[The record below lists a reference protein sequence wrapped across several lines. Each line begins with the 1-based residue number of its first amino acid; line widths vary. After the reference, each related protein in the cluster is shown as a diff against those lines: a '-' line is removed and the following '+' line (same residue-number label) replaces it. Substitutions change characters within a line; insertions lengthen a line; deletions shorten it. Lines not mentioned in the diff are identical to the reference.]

1 MLDGVFALVDDGAAL
16 RSRGELVMNASPQR
30 LPLIMLRDDVLFPK
44 GRVSIAGLNGLTK
57 VEKAQAHALSGLWV
71 VVMSIVM
78 ASPSSGQIGGRGSG
92 RPAIATLAKLE
103 AVESESESDCL
114 TMVTIAGVA
123 RCELVATQRYGARAT
138 ALIRPLVLPVQNAVQ
153 INNKLRL
160 IKAVWPEALAVA
172 LPTDD
177 WSQLGAPIDQAETI
191 CNMAQTFIN
200 GSITDKLVQ
209 LNCIDTM
216 ARLRMT
222 YKALLQV
229 APESPVMSTVYRKS
243 HMSHV
248 RVGGAT
254 HLRLVPSTLGL
265 G

>member
-30 LPLIMLRDDVLFPK
+30 LPLIMLRDDVLFPT

-57 VEKAQAHALSGLWV
+57 VEKAQAHTPSGLWV
-71 VVMSIVM
+71 VVMSIVR
-78 ASPSSGQIGGRGSG
+78 ATPGAGQIGGRGSG
-92 RPAIATLAKLE
+92 RPAIATLAKLKT
-103 AVESESESDCL
+103 VESDSDCL

-138 ALIRPLVLPVQNAVQ
+138 ALIRPLVLPVQNAVH
-153 INNKLRL
+153 INNNLRL

-191 CNMAQTFIN
+191 CNMAQTFVT
-200 GSITDKLVQ
+200 SRITDKLVQ
-209 LNCIDTM
+209 LNTTDTL

-248 RVGGAT
+248 HVGGAT